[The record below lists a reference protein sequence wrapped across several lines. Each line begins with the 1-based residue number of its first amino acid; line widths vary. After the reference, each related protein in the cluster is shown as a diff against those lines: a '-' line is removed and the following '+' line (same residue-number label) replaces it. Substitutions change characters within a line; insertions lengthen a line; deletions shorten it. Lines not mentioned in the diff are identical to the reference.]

1 MKLWTAWLDYF
12 ATGEGRS
19 LMACIAYAENE
30 QGAIA
35 RFERQFGQH
44 YAQAAEALEG
54 VHKNEV
60 TQVLFTPLALKRAKE
75 LEGRAMVEVAG
86 SFYFNFS

>member
-1 MKLWTAWLDYF
+1 MKLWTVWLDYF
-12 ATGEGRS
+12 ATDEGRS
-19 LMACIAYAENE
+19 LMACIVYAENE

-35 RFERQFGQH
+35 GFARHFDEH
-44 YAQAAEALEG
+44 YAQGAEALEG

-60 TQVLFTPLALKRAKE
+60 TQVLFSPLALKRAKE
-75 LEGRAMVEVAG
+75 LEGRAMVELAG